1 MLGGAI
7 LAYGGSDGNEAVPG
21 RYLFLVLAVS
31 VLYFVV
37 GHGGRSG
44 QTIGKKMLGI
54 AVSSRLGQPIGY
66 GRSLGRF
73 VASLVVGCIPVVGL
87 FSYIRP
93 LWEERKRTLHDSMAK
108 TIVIRVR

>member
-1 MLGGAI
+1 MRVPVRNRRHEALPRVIDGVLVGMLGGAI

-37 GHGGRSG
+37 G
-44 QTIGKKMLGI
+44 
-54 AVSSRLGQPIGY
+54 
-66 GRSLGRF
+66 
-73 VASLVVGCIPVVGL
+73 CIPVVRL